1 MYQYLI
7 IKKTLFCD
15 KRFIHNEMFQAK
27 RIKILPYFWSTK
39 STQFLSS
46 CVMKRKRTLLNMSF
60 PIPKIWHISISH
72 FIKHKPLIS
81 QK

>member
-1 MYQYLI
+1 MYQYII
-7 IKKTLFCD
+7 IKKPLFCD

-60 PIPKIWHISISH
+60 PIPKIWHISIGH

-81 QK
+81 QE